1 MTVNEKLREFCELFV
16 FQERISSETDKVLL
30 NVLDEGEIV
39 NIMFCELIFKLNE
52 WSKTNAPQMII

>member
-39 NIMFCELIFKLNE
+39 NIMFYELIFKLNE
-52 WSKTNAPQMII
+52 WSKTNARQMII